1 MCVICCC
8 FLFCLL
14 WGGVCVLFVC
24 LKLQSTQWITG
35 CNQNPYVQTKF
46 AMLDCGGAWKKTWKC
61 VFCRLN
67 ESAEHN
73 LNFLFRQ
80 KACIQSACLFL
91 IWRIVDTGWNQAFSN
106 MCINC
111 FIEQQNK
118 SAQMWNKNFFFFFL
132 TCFEGQSNRCH
143 HLPESTETSHDDW
156 YAGSAQQQW
165 NPASPGPSVSVLWW
179 FGWVSM
185 VLLHPNLN
193 IIIIIMYIYHA
204 LINALSTH
212 MIHINLNVI
221 FHIHVEHSPT
231 KTIYI
236 K

>member
-14 WGGVCVLFVC
+14 WVCVCVLFVC

-106 MCINC
+106 MCVNC

-118 SAQMWNKNFFFFFL
+118 SAQMWNKKFFFFL
-132 TCFEGQSNRCH
+132 KPVLKDRAIDATIFQ
-143 HLPESTETSHDDW
+143 
-156 YAGSAQQQW
+156 
-165 NPASPGPSVSVLWW
+165 NPQKLHMTIGTL
-179 FGWVSM
+179 
-185 VLLHPNLN
+185 VLLSNSEIQQARDLLFQC
-193 IIIIIMYIYHA
+193 YDD
-204 LINALSTH
+204 L
-212 MIHINLNVI
+212 
-221 FHIHVEHSPT
+221 VEWVWYFCIQT
-231 KTIYI
+231 WT
-236 K
+236 